1 LLERANTEIQSKW
14 KQLVKVKA
22 AEILR
27 AHAEAQGRPTEM
39 IDKYLNDELN
49 QTDSD
54 INFYAR
60 FIQSAGRIT
69 DMTMSTMHRV
79 MNDCDAEVY
88 RYANQVVQDLK
99 EVASHVKR
107 SDVQAL
113 FEKDEKGRTTGRL
126 IRPLNYGQFD
136 QDYKK
141 FITNLDSKYGVTDGD
156 VAALPDDEYIEYHRE
171 KENWLCEHCHRKFN
185 ENYYKAYAELSYA
198 TK

>member
-1 LLERANTEIQSKW
+1 MAAMDPATITNDELLQIKNDFIDFYGPELNEFKETFFTNGYFDNLTPAQKISIARNLQLLERANIEIHAKW

-27 AHAEAQGRPTEM
+27 TYTEAQGRPTEM

-69 DMTMSTMHRV
+69 DMTISTMHRV

-107 SDVQAL
+107 SDVQAF
-113 FEKDEKGRTTGRL
+113 FEKDSKGRTTGRL
-126 IRPLNYGQFD
+126 IRSLNYG
-136 QDYKK
+136 
-141 FITNLDSKYGVTDGD
+141 
-156 VAALPDDEYIEYHRE
+156 
-171 KENWLCEHCHRKFN
+171 
-185 ENYYKAYAELSYA
+185 
-198 TK
+198 